1 MTQPLT
7 QNYGPGNVD
16 EILTTSLV
24 NMIAGI
30 RDNIFK
36 SNPIFKWLYEGKGG
50 GKMRKRGGA
59 ALSHAEM
66 YAKNTTAAAY
76 SRYSTIDTTPQ
87 DGLTRDQWLWI
98 QYAATVTV
106 DGFTERVANA
116 GDSKL
121 EDILDLK
128 KMQAEESL
136 ALLLEQDIFGA
147 TSGGPNGISLRSLP
161 GIVATSGTEG
171 GINGTTQSWWQ
182 ACAATTSGSFAAQGR
197 SDLTNAWN
205 LVSVQNPIGG
215 PEMIV
220 SDQNSFQYYESSL
233 VSQERFTDNKMVDI
247 GIENLKFKATPWTW
261 SPQANSGVIYLL
273 HSKGLEFV
281 VNSDTDFLV
290 TEFVTPTNQD
300 ARTSTI
306 LLACALISGNRRKL
320 AKLSSVTA

>member
-1 MTQPLT
+1 MAAPLL

-16 EILTTSLV
+16 ELLTTSLV
-24 NMIAGI
+24 NMIPGI

-36 SNPIFKWLYEGKGG
+36 SNPVFKWLYSGKGG
-50 GKMRKRGGA
+50 GKMRKKGGA

-66 YAKNTTAAAY
+66 YAKNTTALAY
-76 SRYSTIDTTPQ
+76 QRYDLLDTTPQ
-87 DGLTRDQWLWI
+87 DGLTRDQWAWA
-98 QYAATVTV
+98 QYAATVTI

-121 EDILDLK
+121 EDLLEAK

-136 ALLLEQDIFGA
+136 SLLLEQDMFA
-147 TSGGPNGISLRSLP
+147 TAPVASKHIESLNSV
-161 GIVATSGTEG
+161 VATSGTVG
-171 GINGTTQSWWQ
+171 GISGTTNTWWQ
-182 ACAATTSGSFAAQGR
+182 ACVATASGSFAAQGR

-233 VSQERFTDNKMVDI
+233 VSQERFTDNKLVDI
-247 GIENLKFKATPWTW
+247 GIENLQFKTTPWTW
-261 SPQANSGVIYLL
+261 SPQATSGVIFLL
-273 HSKGLEFV
+273 HSKGLEFI

-290 TEFVTPTNQD
+290 TDFVTPTNQD
-300 ARTSTI
+300 ARTAKI
-306 LLACALISGNRRKL
+306 LLACSLTTGNRRKN
-320 AKLSSVTA
+320 AKLTGVTA